1 MCELNIVHDSKEIR
15 NMILDNP
22 DLPIVFFAGENCGS
36 FYYWTHCS
44 SVNCEL
50 GEVLD
55 CEQDIDKEKIYCD
68 RDEFKSDVEDFL
80 YYETEECSDEEYK
93 HRLENELKKYEPYW
107 KSCIL
112 VYVDN

>member
-1 MCELNIVHDSKEIR
+1 MLIYDNEELKQL
-15 NMILDNP
+15 ILNNP
-22 DLPIVFFAGENCGS
+22 NLPIVFFAGENCGS
-36 FYYWTHCS
+36 FFYWTHCS
-44 SVNCEL
+44 SVDCVL

-80 YYETEECSDEEYK
+80 YYETEGCSDEEYN
-93 HRLENELKKYEPYW
+93 HRLENELKRYEPYW